1 MTNRNGAGNGRTK
14 KGLGDRLFPPK
25 HDFYRMLQ
33 EQSDETVIAVK
44 ALVDW
49 LKSADLPEPRDLIQI
64 EQHADDIRHDME
76 HVLVESFSTPFDRQ
90 DIYSISRQMDYVIN
104 WSLSTALEMRAF
116 RIKPDAALL
125 RMAEA
130 LLRGVELMSDAIR
143 IMQSEPAKAETF
155 VPLMRR
161 AVRDIDETYVKALAE
176 AFEEE
181 DLRTPLKK
189 REIYHHLRD
198 AGRNLVATVDTLHRI
213 IVGII

>member
-1 MTNRNGAGNGRTK
+1 MDEQNAGHAPSK
-14 KGLGDRLFPPK
+14 KSLADRMFPPR
-25 HDFYRMLQ
+25 HDFYKMLQ
-33 EQSDETVIAVK
+33 DQADETVNAVK

-49 LKSADLPEPRDLIQI
+49 LKVGDLSDPHELIRI
-64 EQHADDIRHDME
+64 ELHADDIRHDME

-116 RIKPDAALL
+116 KIKPDAAL
-125 RMAEA
+125 RGMAEA
-130 LLRGVELMSDAIR
+130 LLGGVKLMADAIR
-143 IMQSEPAKAETF
+143 IMQSEPARAETY
-155 VPLMRR
+155 VPQMRK
-161 AVRDIDETYVKALAE
+161 AVREIDETYVKALAQ

-181 DLRTPLKK
+181 DLRIPLKK

-213 IVGII
+213 IVGIL

>member
-1 MTNRNGAGNGRTK
+1 MKNPDTGHDRSK
-14 KGLGDRLFPPK
+14 KSLADRLFPPR
-25 HDFYRMLQ
+25 HDFYKMLQ
-33 EQSDETVIAVK
+33 DQAEETVIAVN

-49 LKSADLPEPRDLIQI
+49 LKAGDLTEPQELIQI

-104 WSLSTALEMRAF
+104 WSLSTALEMKAF
-116 RIKPDAALL
+116 KIKTDPAILE
-125 RMAEA
+125 MAEA
-130 LLRGVELMSDAIR
+130 LLRGVKLMSGAIR
-143 IMQSEPAKAETF
+143 IMQSEPAKAESY
-155 VPLMRR
+155 VPRMRKAER
-161 AVRDIDETYVKALAE
+161 EIDETYVRALAR

-181 DLRTPLKK
+181 DPRIPLKK

-213 IVGII
+213 IVGIL

>member
-1 MTNRNGAGNGRTK
+1 MDEQNAGHAQSK
-14 KGLGDRLFPPK
+14 KRLADRLFPPR

-33 EQSDETVIAVK
+33 AQADETVIAVK

-49 LKSADLPEPRDLIQI
+49 LKAGDMSEPRELVHI

-116 RIKPDAALL
+116 NIKPDAAMLG
-125 RMAEA
+125 MAEA
-130 LLRGVELMSDAIR
+130 LLSGVKLMSDAIR
-143 IMQSEPAKAETF
+143 TMQSEPAKAETY
-155 VPLMRR
+155 VPLMRK
-161 AVRDIDETYVKALAE
+161 AGRDIDETYVRALAL
-176 AFEEE
+176 AFEEK
-181 DLRTPLKK
+181 DLRIPLKK

-213 IVGII
+213 IVGIL